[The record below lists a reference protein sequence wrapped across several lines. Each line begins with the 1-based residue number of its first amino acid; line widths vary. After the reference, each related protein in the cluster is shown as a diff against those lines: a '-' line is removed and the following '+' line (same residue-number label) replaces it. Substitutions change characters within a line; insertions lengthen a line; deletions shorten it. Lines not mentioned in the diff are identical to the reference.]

1 MKRIQKQIFLSV
13 LILIY
18 QMVIPR
24 TRLMKS
30 RI

>member
-18 QMVIPR
+18 QTVIPR